1 MKIDAKGL
9 ATLMAEANTLA
20 NRSKLTAQEEKRYA
34 LLLSQISLL
43 KTGEVTLADLTLEEV
58 NEVERRNGL
67 SVTRREAPV
76 SENRAKLEAWREV
89 IRGAG
94 ENRTVE
100 NVQGSIISRIGTYT
114 GLGYFVPTEFLT
126 ETYAAMKAHDAFL
139 DEDAVTVL
147 NSTNGRV
154 TEVPTFG
161 DIENVASVLGEAASS
176 TASEAAIS
184 APGHASIGA
193 YSYRSPLFR
202 VSV

>member
-43 KTGEVTLADLTLEEV
+43 KTREVTLADLTLEEV
-58 NEVERRNGL
+58 NETERRHGL
-67 SVTRREAPV
+67 PVTRREAPV
-76 SENRAKLEAWREV
+76 SEQRAKLEAWREV
-89 IRGAG
+89 IRGAA

-100 NVQGSIISRIGTYT
+100 NTEGSIVSRIGTYT
-114 GLGYFVPTEFLT
+114 GLGYFVRADILT
-126 ETYAAMKAHDAFL
+126 ETYQAMGAHDDFL
-139 DEDAVTVL
+139 EEEAVTGL
-147 NSTNGRV
+147 KSPNGRV

-161 DIENVASVLGEAASS
+161 DIENGATVLGESASS

-184 APGHASIGA
+184 DPRHASIAA
-193 YSYRSPLFR
+193 YSYRSP
-202 VSV
+202 